1 MPVPV
6 ISLDKYLSGW
16 DFSNSLLQL
25 VGINCTAFDQLEKND
40 PVRDVLDFNNFVCP
54 VLWQQFTVLAL
65 KNLNLQSLPIRLRTW
80 LCSRKPI
87 NLLFSCT
94 PRMLTR
100 RLYRVS
106 TNSASLPFMVTKFQV
121 ATLIFV
127 LV

>member
-54 VLWQQFTVLAL
+54 VLWQQFTGFCTEELEFTVFAHKTTDLVVFKETHKPVVFLHTTDVDSSA
-65 KNLNLQSLPIRLRTW
+65 LQSLHQ
-80 LCSRKPI
+80 
-87 NLLFSCT
+87 FSI
-94 PRMLTR
+94 
-100 RLYRVS
+100 
-106 TNSASLPFMVTKFQV
+106 ASLHGY
-121 ATLIFV
+121 
-127 LV
+127 